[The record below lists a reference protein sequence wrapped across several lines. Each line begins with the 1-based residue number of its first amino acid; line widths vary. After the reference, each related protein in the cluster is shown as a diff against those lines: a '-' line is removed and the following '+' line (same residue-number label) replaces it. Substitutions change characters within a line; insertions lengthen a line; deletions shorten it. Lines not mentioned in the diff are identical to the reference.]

1 MADVGDDTPTYD
13 ELKWTDAPLYIP
25 PSENQVPS
33 ALELNT
39 PAPRI
44 PLHAGNTALLI
55 VDVQPEYW
63 SNAPAVRKDFPHFE
77 ENLART
83 LRICRERRAKI
94 IWVRA
99 DYRYHHSPWL
109 AQFERLNGGKRPDTM
124 GELPCNPDDE
134 EFSWE
139 EFATPEGGEAIIAKA
154 SWSSTSNTALMDI
167 LRVSGVDTVLVC
179 GLITSVCVQHS
190 AFGVFEAGYRTLLVE
205 DACGD
210 RGRARHEAALALYGG
225 YMYELITSKDL
236 DEDLIQAKPVWITM
250 DRVKSNNSLRSN
262 NSSESNDRVQYVIE
276 KKRKLSI
283 DISETNEEDA
293 QGVKKNTI
301 VSTIS
306 ASSIISVDDKHT
318 SNIHL

>member
-1 MADVGDDTPTYD
+1 MSSLGNNAPTYD
-13 ELKWTDAPLYIP
+13 ELKWTDAPLYAP
-25 PSENQVPS
+25 SSENHVPS
-33 ALELNT
+33 SPDLNT
-39 PAPRI
+39 PSPRI
-44 PLHAGNTALLI
+44 PLHAGNTALLV

-63 SNAPAVRKDFPHFE
+63 SNAPAVRKDFPNFE

-83 LRICRERRAKI
+83 LQICRERRAKI

-109 AQFERLNGGKRPDTM
+109 AQFERLNGGKRPDTR

-210 RGRARHEAALALYGG
+210 RGRARHDAALALYGG

-236 DEDLIQAKPVWITM
+236 DKDLIKAKPVWITM

-262 NSSESNDRVQYVIE
+262 RSAESNERVQYVME
-276 KKRKLSI
+276 KRRKLSI
-283 DISETNEEDA
+283 EINEKNEEDTS
-293 QGVKKNTI
+293 GVKKNSI
-301 VSTIS
+301 VSNIS
-306 ASSIISVDDKHT
+306 ALSIISVDDKH
-318 SNIHL
+318 LG